1 MPVKNF
7 SSIGGYSVAATEV
20 LNTSR
25 ALKNISAMHMVS
37 DHFTDANKDIFILK
51 RQTDAANNTMQLSLD
66 GTTPLTTN
74 TPPLANDSVA
84 FASGTI
90 FGQEASNNTYVY
102 AVKFDLVITTSSSGT
117 PSVASERKIIVRNNP
132 PGQETWNVVPSAI
145 TIGGAPYFTFQA
157 SSVTTSSTVKW
168 IGNLELTVVT

>member
-20 LNTSR
+20 LDTSR
-25 ALKNISAMHMVS
+25 ALKNISQMHMVS

-51 RQTDAANNTMQLSLD
+51 RQTDAANNTMDMSLD
-66 GTTPLTTN
+66 GTNPLVTN

-117 PSVASERKIIVRNNP
+117 PPVASERKIIVRNNP

>member
-51 RQTDAANNTMQLSLD
+51 RQTDAANNTMDMSLD

-117 PSVASERKIIVRNNP
+117 PTVASERKIIVRNNP

-145 TIGGAPYFTFQA
+145 TIGGAPYFTFQV

>member
-7 SSIGGYSVAATEV
+7 SSIGGYAVDATEV
-20 LNTSR
+20 LDTSR
-25 ALKNISAMHMVS
+25 ALKNISQMHMVS

-51 RQTDAANNTMQLSLD
+51 RQTDASNNTMDMSLD
-66 GTTPLTTN
+66 GTTPLATN
-74 TPPLANDSVA
+74 TPDLKNDSVS
-84 FASGTI
+84 FASATV
-90 FGQEASNNTYVY
+90 FGQEATNNTYVY
-102 AVKFDLVITTSSSGT
+102 AAKFDLVITTTVGGLPT
-117 PSVASERKIIVRNNP
+117 VASERKIIVRNNP

-145 TIGGAPYFTFQA
+145 QIGGLPFFTFQV

>member
-7 SSIGGYSVAATEV
+7 SSIGGYSVASTEV
-20 LNTSR
+20 MNTDR
-25 ALKNISAMHMVS
+25 ALKNVSAMHMVS
-37 DHFTDANKDIFILK
+37 SHFTDANKDIFILK

-66 GTTPLTTN
+66 GTTPLVSN

-90 FGQEASNNTYVY
+90 FGQETSNNTYVY
-102 AVKFDLVITTSSSGT
+102 AVKFDIVITTSSSGT
-117 PSVASERKIIVRNNP
+117 PTVASERKIVVRNNP
-132 PGQETWNVVPSAI
+132 PGQELWNVVPAAI
-145 TIGGAPYFTFQA
+145 TIGAAPYFTFQV

>member
-7 SSIGGYSVAATEV
+7 SSTGGYAVDATEV

-37 DHFTDANKDIFILK
+37 DHFVDANKDIFILK

-90 FGQEASNNTYVY
+90 FGQETSNNIYVY
-102 AVKFDLVITTSSSGT
+102 AVKFDLVITTTSGGLPT
-117 PSVASERKIIVRNNP
+117 VASERKIIVRNNP
-132 PGQETWNVVPSAI
+132 PGQETWNVVPAAI
-145 TIGGAPYFTFQA
+145 NIGAAPFFTFQV
-157 SSVTTSSTVKW
+157 SSVTTTSTVKW
-168 IGNLELTVVT
+168 VGNLELTVVT

>member
-1 MPVKNF
+1 MSIKNF

-37 DHFTDANKDIFILK
+37 DHFADANKDIFILK
-51 RQTDAANNTMQLSLD
+51 RQTDAANNTMDMSLD
-66 GTTPLTTN
+66 GTTPLSTN

-90 FGQEASNNTYVY
+90 FGQETTNNTYVY
-102 AVKFDLVITTSSSGT
+102 AVKFDLVITTSSTGT
-117 PSVASERKIIVRNNP
+117 STVASERKIIVRNNP
-132 PGQETWNVVPSAI
+132 PGQEIWNVVPSALS
-145 TIGGAPYFTFQA
+145 IGAAPFFTFQV

>member
-7 SSIGGYSVAATEV
+7 SSTGGYAVDATEV

-51 RQTDAANNTMQLSLD
+51 RQTDASNNTMQLSLD
-66 GTTPLTTN
+66 GSTPIATN
-74 TPPLANDSVA
+74 TPPLAADSVA
-84 FASGTI
+84 FASATI

-102 AVKFDLVITTSSSGT
+102 AAKFDLVITTTAGGLPT
-117 PSVASERKIIVRNNP
+117 IASATEVVIRNNP
-132 PGQETWNVVPSAI
+132 PGQETWNVVPTAI
-145 TIGGAPYFTFQA
+145 QIGGVPFFTFQV

-168 IGNLELTVVT
+168 VGNLELTVVT

>member
-7 SSIGGYSVAATEV
+7 SSIGGYSVASTEV

-25 ALKNISAMHMVS
+25 ALKNISQMHMVS
-37 DHFTDANKDIFILK
+37 DHFVDANKDIFILK
-51 RQTDAANNTMQLSLD
+51 RQTDASNNTMQLSLD
-66 GTTPLTTN
+66 GTTPLATN

-90 FGQEASNNTYVY
+90 FGQETSNNTYVY
-102 AVKFDLVITTSSSGT
+102 AVKFDLVVTTTSGGLPT
-117 PSVASERKIIVRNNP
+117 IASERKIIVRNNP
-132 PGQETWNVVPSAI
+132 PGQETWNVVPVAI
-145 TIGGAPYFTFQA
+145 QIGGVPFFTFQV

-168 IGNLELTVVT
+168 VGNLELTVVT

>member
-37 DHFTDANKDIFILK
+37 DSFTDANKDIFILK
-51 RQTDAANNTMQLSLD
+51 RQTDASNNTMQLSLN
-66 GTTPLTTN
+66 GNTPTASN
-74 TPPLANDSVA
+74 TPPLTNDSVA
-84 FASGTI
+84 FASGTV
-90 FGQEASNNTYVY
+90 FGQETTNNTYVY
-102 AVKFDLVITTSSSGT
+102 AAKFDLVITTSSTGT
-117 PSVASERKIIVRNNP
+117 PTVASERKIIIRNNP
-132 PGQETWNVVPSAI
+132 PGQEAWNVVPAAI
-145 TIGGAPYFTFQA
+145 TIGAAPFFTFEV

-168 IGNLELTVVT
+168 VGNLDLTVVT

>member
-7 SSIGGYSVAATEV
+7 SSIGGYAVDATEV
-20 LNTSR
+20 VNTDF

-37 DHFTDANKDIFILK
+37 NHFVDANKDIFILK
-51 RQTDAANNTMQLSLD
+51 RQTDAANNTMGMSLD
-66 GTTPLTTN
+66 GTTPLATN
-74 TPPLANDSVA
+74 TPPLQNDSVS
-84 FASGTI
+84 FASATI
-90 FGQEASNNTYVY
+90 FGQEATNNTYVY
-102 AVKFDLVITTSSSGT
+102 AAKFDLVITTTSGGLPT
-117 PSVASERKIIVRNNP
+117 VASERKIIVRNNP

-145 TIGGAPYFTFQA
+145 QIGAAPYFTFQV

>member
-51 RQTDAANNTMQLSLD
+51 RQTDAANNTMSLSLD
-66 GTTPLTTN
+66 GTTPLNTN

-102 AVKFDLVITTSSSGT
+102 AVKFDLVITTTVGGLPT
-117 PSVASERKIIVRNNP
+117 VASERKIIVRNNP

-145 TIGGAPYFTFQA
+145 QIGGLPFFTFQA
-157 SSVTTSSTVKW
+157 STVTNSSTVKW
-168 IGNLELTVVT
+168 VGNLELTVVT

>member
-20 LNTSR
+20 LNTYR

-51 RQTDAANNTMQLSLD
+51 RQTDAANNTMDMSLD
-66 GTTPLTTN
+66 GSTPLVTN

-117 PSVASERKIIVRNNP
+117 PTVASERKIIVRNNP

>member
-7 SSIGGYSVAATEV
+7 SSTGGYAVDATEV
-20 LNTSR
+20 MNTDR

-37 DHFTDANKDIFILK
+37 NHFTDANKDIFILK
-51 RQTDAANNTMQLSLD
+51 RQTDAANNTMDLSLD
-66 GTTPLTTN
+66 GTTPLATN

-90 FGQEASNNTYVY
+90 FGQETTNNIYVY
-102 AVKFDLVITTSSSGT
+102 AVKFDIVITTSSTGT
-117 PSVASERKIIVRNNP
+117 PTVASERKIIVRNNP

-145 TIGGAPYFTFQA
+145 TIGGAPFFTFQV

-168 IGNLELTVVT
+168 VGNLELTVVT

>member
-37 DHFTDANKDIFILK
+37 DSFTDANKDIFILK
-51 RQTDAANNTMQLSLD
+51 RQTDASNNTMQLSLN
-66 GTTPLTTN
+66 GNTPTASN
-74 TPPLANDSVA
+74 TPPLTNDSVA
-84 FASGTI
+84 FASGTV
-90 FGQEASNNTYVY
+90 FGQETTNNTYVY
-102 AVKFDLVITTSSSGT
+102 AAKFDLVITTSSTGT
-117 PSVASERKIIVRNNP
+117 PTVASERKIIIRNNP
-132 PGQETWNVVPSAI
+132 PGQETWNVVPFAT
-145 TIGGAPYFTFQA
+145 TIGAAPFFTFQV

-168 IGNLELTVVT
+168 VGNLDLTVVT

>member
-7 SSIGGYSVAATEV
+7 SSIGGYSVASTEV

-25 ALKNISAMHMVS
+25 ALKNISQMHMVS

-66 GTTPLTTN
+66 GTTPLITN
-74 TPPLANDSVA
+74 TPPLAADSVA
-84 FASGTI
+84 FASGTV
-90 FGQEASNNTYVY
+90 FGQETSNNTYVY
-102 AVKFDLVITTSSSGT
+102 AVKFDLVITTSSTGT
-117 PSVASERKIIVRNNP
+117 PTVASERKIIVRNNP
-132 PGQETWNVVPSAI
+132 PGQETWNVVPFAT
-145 TIGGAPYFTFQA
+145 TIGAAPFFTFQV

-168 IGNLELTVVT
+168 VGNLELTVVT

>member
-1 MPVKNF
+1 MPTKNF
-7 SSIGGYSVAATEV
+7 SSIGGYAVDATEV
-20 LNTSR
+20 VNTDR

-37 DHFTDANKDIFILK
+37 NHFTDANKDIFILK
-51 RQTDAANNTMQLSLD
+51 RQTDASNNTMDMSLD
-66 GTTPLTTN
+66 GTTPLATN

-90 FGQEASNNTYVY
+90 FGQDATNNTYVY
-102 AVKFDLVITTSSSGT
+102 AVKFDPVITTTSGGVPT
-117 PSVASERKIIVRNNP
+117 VASERKIIIRNNP
-132 PGQETWNVVPSAI
+132 PGQELWNVVPSAI
-145 TIGGAPYFTFQA
+145 QIGGAPFFTFQA

>member
-37 DHFTDANKDIFILK
+37 DHFVDANKDIFILK
-51 RQTDAANNTMQLSLD
+51 RQTDAANNTMDMSLD
-66 GTTPLTTN
+66 GTTPLVTN

-117 PSVASERKIIVRNNP
+117 PTVASERKIIVRNNP

-145 TIGGAPYFTFQA
+145 TIGGAPFFTFQA

-168 IGNLELTVVT
+168 VGNLELTVVT

>member
-20 LNTSR
+20 MNTDR

-37 DHFTDANKDIFILK
+37 NHFTDANKDIFILK
-51 RQTDAANNTMQLSLD
+51 RQTDAANNTMDLSLD
-66 GTTPLTTN
+66 GTTPLATN
-74 TPPLANDSVA
+74 TPPLVNDSVA

-90 FGQEASNNTYVY
+90 FGQEISNNTYVY
-102 AVKFDLVITTSSSGT
+102 AAKFDIVITTSSTGT
-117 PSVASERKIIVRNNP
+117 PTVASERKIIVRNNP

-145 TIGGAPYFTFQA
+145 TIGGAPFFTFQV
-157 SSVTTSSTVKW
+157 SSVTTTSTVKW
-168 IGNLELTVVT
+168 IGNLELTVVS

>member
-7 SSIGGYSVAATEV
+7 SSIGGYSVASTEV
-20 LNTSR
+20 MNTSR

-66 GTTPLTTN
+66 GTTPLITN

-90 FGQEASNNTYVY
+90 FGQETSNNTYVY
-102 AVKFDLVITTSSSGT
+102 AVKFDIVITTTSGGVPT
-117 PSVASERKIIVRNNP
+117 VASERKIIIRNNP
-132 PGQETWNVVPSAI
+132 PGQETWNVVPAAI
-145 TIGGAPYFTFQA
+145 QIGGVPFFTFQV

-168 IGNLELTVVT
+168 VGNLDLTVVT

>member
-7 SSIGGYSVAATEV
+7 SSVGGYSVAATEV
-20 LNTSR
+20 MNTDR

-37 DHFTDANKDIFILK
+37 NHFTDANKDIFILK
-51 RQTDAANNTMQLSLD
+51 RQTDAANNTMDLSLD
-66 GTTPLTTN
+66 GTTPLATN

-90 FGQEASNNTYVY
+90 FGQETTNNIYVY
-102 AVKFDLVITTSSSGT
+102 AVKFDIVITTSSTGT
-117 PSVASERKIIVRNNP
+117 PTVASERKIIVRNNP
-132 PGQETWNVVPSAI
+132 PGQETWNVVPAAI
-145 TIGGAPYFTFQA
+145 NIGAAPFFTFQV

-168 IGNLELTVVT
+168 VGNLELTVVT

>member
-7 SSIGGYSVAATEV
+7 SSIGGYSVASTEV

-25 ALKNISAMHMVS
+25 ALKNISQMHMVS

-51 RQTDAANNTMQLSLD
+51 RQTDASNNTMQLSLD
-66 GTTPLTTN
+66 GTTPLSTN

-90 FGQEASNNTYVY
+90 FGQETSNNTYVY
-102 AVKFDLVITTSSSGT
+102 AVKFDLVVTTTSGGLPT
-117 PSVASERKIIVRNNP
+117 IASERKIIVRNNP
-132 PGQETWNVVPSAI
+132 PGQETWNVVPVAI
-145 TIGGAPYFTFQA
+145 QIGGVPFFTFQV

-168 IGNLELTVVT
+168 VGNLELTVVT

>member
-7 SSIGGYSVAATEV
+7 SSIGGYAVASTEV
-20 LNTSR
+20 MNTDR
-25 ALKNISAMHMVS
+25 ALKNVSAMHMVS
-37 DHFTDANKDIFILK
+37 NHFTDANKDIFILK
-51 RQTDAANNTMQLSLD
+51 RQTDAANNTMDMSLD
-66 GTTPLTTN
+66 GTTPLATN
-74 TPPLANDSVA
+74 TPDLKNDSVS
-84 FASGTI
+84 FASATI
-90 FGQEASNNTYVY
+90 FGQETSNNTYVY
-102 AVKFDLVITTSSSGT
+102 AAKFDLVITTSSTGT
-117 PSVASERKIIVRNNP
+117 PTVASERKIIVRNNP

>member
-7 SSIGGYSVAATEV
+7 SSVGGYSVAATEV
-20 LNTSR
+20 MNTDR

-37 DHFTDANKDIFILK
+37 NHFTDANKDIFILK
-51 RQTDAANNTMQLSLD
+51 RQTDAANNTMDLSLD
-66 GTTPLTTN
+66 GTTPLATN

-90 FGQEASNNTYVY
+90 FGQETTNNIYVY
-102 AVKFDLVITTSSSGT
+102 AVKFDIVITTSSSGT
-117 PSVASERKIIVRNNP
+117 PTVASERKIIVRNNP

-145 TIGGAPYFTFQA
+145 TIGGSPFFTFQA

-168 IGNLELTVVT
+168 VGNLELTVVS

>member
-1 MPVKNF
+1 MSIKNF
-7 SSIGGYSVAATEV
+7 SSIGGYAVDATEV

-37 DHFTDANKDIFILK
+37 DHFVDANKDIFILK

-117 PSVASERKIIVRNNP
+117 PTVASERKIIVRNNP

>member
-1 MPVKNF
+1 MSIKNF
-7 SSIGGYSVAATEV
+7 SSIGGYAVDATEV

-25 ALKNISAMHMVS
+25 ALKNISQMHMVS

-51 RQTDAANNTMQLSLD
+51 RQTDAANNTMDMSLD
-66 GTTPLTTN
+66 GTTPLVTN

-117 PSVASERKIIVRNNP
+117 PTVASERKIIVRNNP